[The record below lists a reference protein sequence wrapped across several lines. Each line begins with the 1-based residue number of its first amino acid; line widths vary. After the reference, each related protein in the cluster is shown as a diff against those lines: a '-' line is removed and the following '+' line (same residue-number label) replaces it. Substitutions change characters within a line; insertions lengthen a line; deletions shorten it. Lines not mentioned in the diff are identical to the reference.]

1 MLKPVISDRSL
12 VVSGLTIAGG
22 IFLAQHLGIDM
33 QARFV
38 NEVPVDRICEFEP
51 LTVTASFPEMPVELP
66 LDVAFAALR
75 SDKTKRNRIGFLES
89 LQAKERIARKA
100 DLDELATLDKIDPTR
115 RLLHPVVNDFV
126 GWQFTVPDH
135 V

>member
-22 IFLAQHLGIDM
+22 IFLAQCLAIDM
-33 QARFV
+33 QARLV
-38 NEVPVDRICEFEP
+38 NEVPIDRIGKFEP
-51 LTVTASFPEMPVELP
+51 LAATTSFSEMSVDLP
-66 LDVAFAALR
+66 LEISFAALR

-89 LQAKERIARKA
+89 FQAKERIARKA

-126 GWQFTVPDH
+126 GWQLAIPDH